1 MKLREL
7 YLNADEVRYSS
18 DVVINNE
25 FLEKLNRNR
34 VYHYIDEEGH
44 IHVQR
49 RMIKAVDYL
58 LNDFFSARLGPGAF
72 IAAPNVT
79 WTLMTVPSKKTP
91 MQMKALQST
100 LPTTSWRTLK
110 TAVFRATRLYSTAVP
125 SIRLVTPMSQTAL
138 SIAI

>member
-1 MKLREL
+1 MLLREL

-49 RMIKAVDYL
+49 RMIKEVDYL

-72 IAAPNVT
+72 IAAPNVRSKYMLELNKNNIDFTTVEYDGET
-79 WTLMTVPSKKTP
+79 WIKWSMDDDDLARKIYQDLIIITISEEE
-91 MQMKALQST
+91 
-100 LPTTSWRTLK
+100 
-110 TAVFRATRLYSTAVP
+110 
-125 SIRLVTPMSQTAL
+125 
-138 SIAI
+138 